1 MDELDELEASV
12 RAAARRRRVIVWS
25 VVGVVALLGLT
36 PCAIVTWNIG
46 ASVQDTA
53 ERRELASQRAT
64 AEQIAAV
71 DEATRAAEASLSRR
85 ANAWRAAMSSAAS
98 LAPRPDLGPCPV
110 RLPMRQPYSAGA
122 RRLVQQPRLLRRDRV
137 RWGQAFPHVRTRDAL
152 PAEPP
157 RVALAREEASRLRQ
171 RIRGE
176 GTVEQL
182 AEIVT
187 AARALASS
195 FWTYDVV
202 VFTTRW
208 GASVR
213 RSRRRELRFGPRVRP
228 GGALRLPERAPAL
241 RGLLH
246 GREHQPSRGVHR
258 ARPRRRAHAAVD
270 ARRRARRGGGAGRR
284 ARAAPPRRPSLEP
297 VAPDEGALP

>member
-110 RLPMRQPYSAGA
+110 RLPMRQPYSAERGGSFNNLDSFDA
-122 RRLVQQPRLLRRDRV
+122 IVFAG
-137 RWGQAFPHVRTRDAL
+137 GQAFPHVRTRDAL

-208 GASVR
+208 EPPSVGLAGASFDSGHVSGLAVLYDYQSER
-213 RSRRRELRFGPRVRP
+213 PLCAGSFTAENTSQAVEYTAHVLDGERTLQSMLDAELDAEVERAVARELRHLAGPP
-228 GGALRLPERAPAL
+228 
-241 RGLLH
+241 
-246 GREHQPSRGVHR
+246 
-258 ARPRRRAHAAVD
+258 
-270 ARRRARRGGGAGRR
+270 
-284 ARAAPPRRPSLEP
+284 LEP